1 MAGQVRRFRL
11 KSEKNKMT
19 VKTKTVNR
27 SGKSLVKKAL
37 VVKAKN
43 QSNITTENIKK
54 LNEKVL
60 AHKEALK
67 NKPEEVIIEKKDLV
81 KEDKKYTLTVG
92 LKDLLNAGCHLGHKI
107 SKTHPKAKENIYIQ
121 KDGIQIFDLIKTLAA
136 LEKACN
142 FVYNQKRNGK
152 QVVLVGTKRQARE
165 VVRRVAIDAGV
176 PYITDRWL
184 GGTVSNWEQIKK
196 QIKKLTDLKDG
207 LEKGKFTESTKKEL
221 SEINKEIARL
231 ERNVGGLVNL
241 DKMFDVLFLVDAG
254 FEKTAVKEAKIKKVK
269 VVAIT
274 DSDTNPLKIDF
285 AIPANDDSV
294 KSVTLLVEEIGRAIK
309 AAGVK

>member
-1 MAGQVRRFRL
+1 MADKKKVI
-11 KSEKNKMT
+11 
-19 VKTKTVNR
+19 TKTVNR
-27 SGKSLVKKAL
+27 TGKSLVKKAL

-67 NKPEEVIIEKKDLV
+67 NKPEEVVVEKKDLT

-196 QIKKLTDLKDG
+196 QIKKLIDLRDG
-207 LEKGKFTESTKKEL
+207 LDKGKFAESTKKEL
-221 SEINKEIARL
+221 SEINKEISRL
-231 ERNVGGLVNL
+231 DRNVGGLVNL

-254 FEKTAVKEAKIKKVK
+254 FEKTAVSEAKIKKVK
-269 VVAIT
+269 VVAIV

>member
-1 MAGQVRRFRL
+1 
-11 KSEKNKMT
+11 MT

-37 VVKAKN
+37 VVKTKT
-43 QSNITTENIKK
+43 QSNITSENIKK
-54 LNEKVL
+54 MNEKVAL
-60 AHKEALK
+60 EKEAAAKKASENLK
-67 NKPEEVIIEKKDLV
+67 ETADTKAMAV
-81 KEDKKYTLTVG
+81 KEDKKYNLTVG
-92 LKDLLNAGCHLGHKI
+92 LKDLLVAGSHLGHKI

-121 KDGIQIFDLIKTLAA
+121 KDGIQIFDLVKTLAA

-196 QIKKLTDLKDG
+196 QIKKLIDLRDG
-207 LEKGKFTESTKKEL
+207 LEKGKFAESTKKEL
-221 SEINKEIARL
+221 SEINKEISRL
-231 ERNVGGLVNL
+231 DRNVGGLVNL

-254 FEKTAVKEAKIKKVK
+254 FEKTAVSEAKIKKVK
-269 VVAIT
+269 VVAIV

>member
-1 MAGQVRRFRL
+1 MADKKKVI
-11 KSEKNKMT
+11 
-19 VKTKTVNR
+19 TKTVNR
-27 SGKSLVKKAL
+27 TGKSLVKKAL

-67 NKPEEVIIEKKDLV
+67 NKPEEVVTEKKDST

-121 KDGIQIFDLIKTLAA
+121 KDGIQIFDLVKTLAA

-196 QIKKLTDLKDG
+196 QIKKLIDLKDG
-207 LEKGKFTESTKKEL
+207 LEKGKFAESTKKEL

-254 FEKTAVKEAKIKKVK
+254 FEKTAVSEAKIKKVK
-269 VVAIT
+269 VVSIV
-274 DSDTNPLKIDF
+274 DSDSNPLKIDF

>member
-1 MAGQVRRFRL
+1 MADKKKV
-11 KSEKNKMT
+11 
-19 VKTKTVNR
+19 VTKTVNR
-27 SGKSLVKKAL
+27 TGKSLVKKAL

-60 AHKEALK
+60 AHKESLK
-67 NKPEEVIIEKKDLV
+67 NKPEEVVAEKKDLT

-196 QIKKLTDLKDG
+196 QIKKLIDLRDG
-207 LEKGKFTESTKKEL
+207 LDKGKFAESTKKEL
-221 SEINKEIARL
+221 SEINKEISRL
-231 ERNVGGLVNL
+231 DRNVGGLVNL

-254 FEKTAVKEAKIKKVK
+254 FEKTAVSEAKIKKVK
-269 VVAIT
+269 VVAIV

>member
-1 MAGQVRRFRL
+1 MADKKKV
-11 KSEKNKMT
+11 
-19 VKTKTVNR
+19 VTKTVNR
-27 SGKSLVKKAL
+27 TGKSLVKKAL

-67 NKPEEVIIEKKDLV
+67 NKPEEIVAEKKDLT

-184 GGTVSNWEQIKK
+184 GGTVSNWEQIKN
-196 QIKKLTDLKDG
+196 KLK
-207 LEKGKFTESTKKEL
+207 
-221 SEINKEIARL
+221 N
-231 ERNVGGLVNL
+231 
-241 DKMFDVLFLVDAG
+241 
-254 FEKTAVKEAKIKKVK
+254 
-269 VVAIT
+269 
-274 DSDTNPLKIDF
+274 
-285 AIPANDDSV
+285 
-294 KSVTLLVEEIGRAIK
+294 
-309 AAGVK
+309 

>member
-1 MAGQVRRFRL
+1 MADKKKVI
-11 KSEKNKMT
+11 
-19 VKTKTVNR
+19 TKTVNR
-27 SGKSLVKKAL
+27 TGKSLVKKAL

-67 NKPEEVIIEKKDLV
+67 NKPEEVVVEKKDLT

-121 KDGIQIFDLIKTLAA
+121 KDGIQIFDLVKTLAA

-196 QIKKLTDLKDG
+196 QIKKLIDLRDG
-207 LEKGKFTESTKKEL
+207 LEKGKFAESTKKEL
-221 SEINKEIARL
+221 SEINKEISRL
-231 ERNVGGLVNL
+231 DRNVGGLVNL

-254 FEKTAVKEAKIKKVK
+254 FEKTAVSEAKIKKVK

>member
-1 MAGQVRRFRL
+1 MADKKKV
-11 KSEKNKMT
+11 
-19 VKTKTVNR
+19 VTKTVNR
-27 SGKSLVKKAL
+27 TGKSLVKKAL

-67 NKPEEVIIEKKDLV
+67 NKPEEVVAEKKDLT

-196 QIKKLTDLKDG
+196 QIKKLIDLRDG
-207 LEKGKFTESTKKEL
+207 LNKGKFAESTKKEL
-221 SEINKEIARL
+221 SEINKEISRL
-231 ERNVGGLVNL
+231 DRNVGGLVNL

-254 FEKTAVKEAKIKKVK
+254 FEKTAVSEAKIKKVK
-269 VVAIT
+269 VVAIV

>member
-1 MAGQVRRFRL
+1 MADKKKV
-11 KSEKNKMT
+11 
-19 VKTKTVNR
+19 VTKTVNR
-27 SGKSLVKKAL
+27 TGKSLVKKAL

-60 AHKEALK
+60 AHKAILETKK
-67 NKPEEVIIEKKDLV
+67 NQIEEPAVAKAMAA

-196 QIKKLTDLKDG
+196 QIKKLIDLRDG
-207 LEKGKFTESTKKEL
+207 LDKGKFAESTKKEL
-221 SEINKEIARL
+221 SEINKEISRL
-231 ERNVGGLVNL
+231 DRNVGGLVNL

-254 FEKTAVKEAKIKKVK
+254 FEKTAVSEAKIKKVK
-269 VVAIT
+269 VVAIV

>member
-1 MAGQVRRFRL
+1 MADKKKVI
-11 KSEKNKMT
+11 
-19 VKTKTVNR
+19 TKTVNR
-27 SGKSLVKKAL
+27 TGKSLVKKAL

-67 NKPEEVIIEKKDLV
+67 NKPEEVVTEKKDST

-121 KDGIQIFDLIKTLAA
+121 KDGIQIFDLVKTLAA

-196 QIKKLTDLKDG
+196 QIKKLIDLKDG
-207 LEKGKFTESTKKEL
+207 LDKGKFAESTKKEL

-254 FEKTAVKEAKIKKVK
+254 FEKTAVSEAKIKKVK
-269 VVAIT
+269 VVSIV
-274 DSDTNPLKIDF
+274 DSDSNPLKIDF